1 VAKNK
6 YKLKWILCL
15 LFFLFGLIVSGSVI
29 TGENFRLDRE
39 VLRKADI
46 KYGKAALNRLILWEE
61 LIRHDKNTTDL
72 QKLDKVNK
80 FFNRMEFVNDIDLW
94 GVKDYWATPI
104 QFICKS
110 AGDCEDFA
118 IAKYFTLKAMGVA
131 EEKLNITYVKA
142 LQYNMHHVVLT
153 YYSKPGVEPLILD
166 NLIDTIENASK
177 RTDLV
182 PIFSFN
188 GTGLWLAHQRGQGK
202 LAGASSRI
210 TPWQDLLKRMS
221 DNNL

>member
-1 VAKNK
+1 MAKNK
-6 YKLKWILCL
+6 YKLKLIPCL
-15 LFFLFGLIVSGSVI
+15 LIFLAGLIVSGPVI
-29 TGENFRLDRE
+29 TGENFRLNRE
-39 VLRKADI
+39 VLRKAEI
-46 KYGKAALNRLILWEE
+46 KYGKAALDRLILWEE
-61 LIRHDKNTTDL
+61 LIRSDKKTTDL
-72 QKLDKVNK
+72 QKLDKVNR
-80 FFNRMEFVNDIDLW
+80 FLNGMEFVSDIDLW

-104 QFICKS
+104 QFICKN

-153 YYSKPGVEPLILD
+153 YYSKPGAEPLILD
-166 NLIDTIENASK
+166 NLIDTIDKASK

-182 PIFSFN
+182 PIFTFN

-210 TPWQDLLKRMS
+210 TPWQDLLQRMS